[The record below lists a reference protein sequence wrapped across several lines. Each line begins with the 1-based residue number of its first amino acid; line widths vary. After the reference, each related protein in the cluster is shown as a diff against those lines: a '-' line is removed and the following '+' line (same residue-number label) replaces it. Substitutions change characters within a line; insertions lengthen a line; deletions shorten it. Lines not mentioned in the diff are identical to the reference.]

1 MLRSYFRI
9 CGCSFIEINREDEIF
24 GKKDK
29 LVCRLCVNQALRQIN
44 SKVEKTKITNIH
56 AAHIYIYTYIYLYI
70 YRVSQE
76 EENQTSGRCSLC

>member
-56 AAHIYIYTYIYLYI
+56 AAHIYIFIFIYI

-76 EENQTSGRCSLC
+76 EENQISGRCSLC